1 MTMSDVTRKPECA
14 EDCAV
19 LAACVLN
26 QLLAL
31 ASSIRHLS
39 AIPGESAHVP
49 HLADMAVMHAMEWAE
64 HFEEQAGMHR
74 ALDNEKKGAKA

>member
-1 MTMSDVTRKPECA
+1 MSDITRKPDCA
-14 EDCAV
+14 EDCAT

-39 AIPGESAHVP
+39 AIPGESVHVP
-49 HLADMAVMHAMEWAE
+49 HLADLAVMHAMEWAE
-64 HFEEQAGMHR
+64 HFEEQAALCR
-74 ALDNEKKGAKA
+74 AAAENTEGEQA

>member
-1 MTMSDVTRKPECA
+1 MSDNTKRPDCG

-19 LAACVLN
+19 IAAAVLN

-49 HLADMAVMHAMEWAE
+49 HLADLAVMHAMEWAE
-64 HFEEQAGMHR
+64 HFEEQTALHR
-74 ALDNEKKGAKA
+74 AAAENTEGEQA

>member
-1 MTMSDVTRKPECA
+1 MSDTKNDP
-14 EDCAV
+14 DCAHDTAA

-39 AIPGESAHVP
+39 AIPGESSHVP
-49 HLADMAVMHAMEWAE
+49 HLADLAVMHAEEWVH
-64 HFEEQAGMHR
+64 HFEKQVELHE
-74 ALDNEKKGAKA
+74 ALDNEKRGAKA

>member
-1 MTMSDVTRKPECA
+1 MSDITRKPDCA
-14 EDCAV
+14 EDCAA
-19 LAACVLN
+19 LAACILN

-39 AIPGESAHVP
+39 AIPGESVHVP

-64 HFEEQAGMHR
+64 HFEEQA
-74 ALDNEKKGAKA
+74 ALCRNAAVHSEGDQA

>member
-1 MTMSDVTRKPECA
+1 MSDITRKPDCA
-14 EDCAV
+14 EDCAT

-64 HFEEQAGMHR
+64 HFEEQAALHR
-74 ALDNEKKGAKA
+74 DAAGHTEGEEA